1 MMFKYLNVHKHLL
14 LNSPSPT
21 DFSQAGERQKELFI
35 GSLSSYQAVLYNY
48 QDLNSN
54 LLMI

>member
-1 MMFKYLNVHKHLL
+1 MFKYLNVHKHLL

-35 GSLSSYQAVLYNY
+35 VSLSSYQAVLYNY